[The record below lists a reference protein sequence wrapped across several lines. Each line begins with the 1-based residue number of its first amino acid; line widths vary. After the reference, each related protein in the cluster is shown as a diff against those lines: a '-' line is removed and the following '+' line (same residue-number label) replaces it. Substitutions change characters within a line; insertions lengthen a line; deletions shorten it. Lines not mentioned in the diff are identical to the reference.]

1 MVGMAKTLQVRDM
14 PDQVHATLRARA
26 AAAGMAL
33 SEYVLREL
41 TAIAARP
48 TIAEVLHRAEQ
59 RSGTV
64 PVEDVVAAVRSGRD
78 R

>member
-1 MVGMAKTLQVRDM
+1 M
-14 PDQVHATLRARA
+14 PEPVHATLRARA

-41 TAIAARP
+41 IAIAERP
-48 TIAEVLHRAEQ
+48 TVAEVLDRAAQ
-59 RSGTV
+59 RSETV
-64 PVEDVVAAVRSGRD
+64 DLEDVVAAVRAGRD